1 MKLITKEFNQK
12 TGIQNYLDLIDPES
26 DMTNSTK
33 IISEIFRYDVPLQK
47 YTSFK
52 TGGAAEIFVE
62 PLGALELKRVLQF
75 CKTEQKKIF
84 IFGKGT
90 NLLVGD
96 NGVKGVVIHLGGI
109 NFKNLERDGRYVLAG
124 GGVNLPKLIRTVAL
138 SGFGGLEALA
148 GIPGTVGGAVMMNAG
163 GKYGDISDTIRS
175 LTTMA
180 FDGTITKYMRGDV
193 EFEYRRC
200 NLSEQ
205 IVIEVE
211 FQLNESKIEIV
222 LEKMDKIYNEK
233 QESQPLGTFNAGSIF
248 KNAAEYKA
256 AELIDKANLKG
267 LKVGG
272 AVVSEKHANFI
283 VNTGNATSTDIL
295 DLIKIIKET
304 IKKKYDVSL
313 EEEIHIW

>member
-1 MKLITKEFNQK
+1 MINS
-12 TGIQNYLDLIDPES
+12 PE
-26 DMTNSTK
+26 
-33 IISEIFRYDVPLQK
+33 IISEIFRYDVSLQK
-47 YTSFK
+47 YTSFR
-52 TGGAAEIFVE
+52 TGGPAEIFVE
-62 PLGALELKRVLQF
+62 PLGVLELKRVLQF
-75 CKTEQKKIF
+75 CKDEQKKVF

-96 NGVKGVVIHLGGI
+96 NGVDGVVIHLGGI
-109 NFKNLERDGRYVLAG
+109 NFKNVERDGRYVVAG
-124 GGVNLPKLIRTVAL
+124 AGVDLPKLIRTVAL

-180 FDGTITKYMRGDV
+180 FDGTIIKYTREDV
-193 EFEYRRC
+193 GFEYRGC

-211 FQLNESKIEIV
+211 FELNESKIEVV
-222 LEKMDKIYNEK
+222 LEKMDEIYNEK

-248 KNAAEYKA
+248 KNTSQYKA

-283 VNTGNATSTDIL
+283 VNTGSATSTDIL
-295 DLIKIIKET
+295 ELIKIIKEA

>member
-1 MKLITKEFNQK
+1 MI
-12 TGIQNYLDLIDPES
+12 
-26 DMTNSTK
+26 NSSE
-33 IISEIFRYDVPLQK
+33 IISEMFRYDVSLQK
-47 YTSFK
+47 YTSFR

-62 PLGALELKRVLQF
+62 PLGTSELKKVLQF
-75 CKTEQKKIF
+75 CKDEQKKVF

-109 NFKNLERDGRYVLAG
+109 NFKNVERDGRYVLSGAG
-124 GGVNLPKLIRTVAL
+124 VSLSKLIRTVAL
-138 SGFGGLEALA
+138 SGFGGLEVLA

-163 GKYGDISDTIRS
+163 GKYGVISDTISS

-180 FDGTITKYMRGDV
+180 FDGSIIKHMRGDV
-193 EFEYRRC
+193 EFEYRGC
-200 NLSEQ
+200 NLSKQ

-211 FQLNESKIEIV
+211 FHLNESKIEVV
-222 LEKMDKIYNEK
+222 LEKMDEIYNEK
-233 QESQPLGTFNAGSIF
+233 QETQPLGTLNAGSIF
-248 KNAAEYKA
+248 KNTPQYKA

-272 AVVSEKHANFI
+272 AIVSEKHANFI

-295 DLIKIIKET
+295 ELIKIIKKT
-304 IKKKYDVSL
+304 IKQKYNVSL

>member
-1 MKLITKEFNQK
+1 MINS
-12 TGIQNYLDLIDPES
+12 PE
-26 DMTNSTK
+26 
-33 IISEIFRYDVPLQK
+33 IISEIFRYDVSLQK
-47 YTSFK
+47 YTSFR
-52 TGGAAEIFVE
+52 TGGPAEIFVE
-62 PLGALELKRVLQF
+62 PLGVLELKRVLQF
-75 CKTEQKKIF
+75 CKDEQKKVF

-96 NGVKGVVIHLGGI
+96 NGVDGVVIHLGGI
-109 NFKNLERDGRYVLAG
+109 NFKNVERDGRYVVSGA
-124 GGVNLPKLIRTVAL
+124 GVNLPKLIRTVAL

-180 FDGTITKYMRGDV
+180 FDGTIIKYTREDV
-193 EFEYRRC
+193 GFEYRGC

-211 FQLNESKIEIV
+211 FELNESKIEVV
-222 LEKMDKIYNEK
+222 LEKMDEIYNEK

-248 KNAAEYKA
+248 KNTSQYKA

-295 DLIKIIKET
+295 ELIKIIKEA

>member
-1 MKLITKEFNQK
+1 MINS
-12 TGIQNYLDLIDPES
+12 PE
-26 DMTNSTK
+26 
-33 IISEIFRYDVPLQK
+33 IISEIFRYDVSLQK
-47 YTSFK
+47 YTSFR
-52 TGGAAEIFVE
+52 TGGSAEIFVE
-62 PLGALELKRVLQF
+62 PLGVLELKRVLQF
-75 CKTEQKKIF
+75 CKDEQKKVF

-96 NGVKGVVIHLGGI
+96 NGVDGVVIHLGGI
-109 NFKNLERDGRYVLAG
+109 NFKNVERDGRYVVSGA
-124 GGVNLPKLIRTVAL
+124 GVNLPKLIRTVAL

-180 FDGTITKYMRGDV
+180 FDGTIIKYTREDV
-193 EFEYRRC
+193 GFEYRGC

-211 FQLNESKIEIV
+211 FELNESKIEVV
-222 LEKMDKIYNEK
+222 LEKMDEIYNEK

-248 KNAAEYKA
+248 KNTSQYKA

-267 LKVGG
+267 LKVGS

-283 VNTGNATSTDIL
+283 VNTGSATSTDIL
-295 DLIKIIKET
+295 ELIKIIKEA

>member
-1 MKLITKEFNQK
+1 MINS
-12 TGIQNYLDLIDPES
+12 PE
-26 DMTNSTK
+26 
-33 IISEIFRYDVPLQK
+33 IISEIFRYNVPLQK
-47 YTSFK
+47 YTSFR
-52 TGGAAEIFVE
+52 TGGSAEIFVE
-62 PLGALELKRVLQF
+62 PLGVLELKRVLQF
-75 CKTEQKKIF
+75 CKDEQKKVF

-96 NGVKGVVIHLGGI
+96 NGVDGVVIHLGGI
-109 NFKNLERDGRYVLAG
+109 NFKNVERDGRYVVSGA
-124 GGVNLPKLIRTVAL
+124 GVNLPKLIRTVAL

-180 FDGTITKYMRGDV
+180 FDGTIIKYTREDV
-193 EFEYRRC
+193 GFEYRGC

-211 FQLNESKIEIV
+211 FELNESKIEVV
-222 LEKMDKIYNEK
+222 LEKMDEIYNEK

-248 KNAAEYKA
+248 KNTSQYKA

-283 VNTGNATSTDIL
+283 VNTGSATSTDIL
-295 DLIKIIKET
+295 ELIKIIKEA
-304 IKKKYDVSL
+304 IKKKYDVLL

>member
-1 MKLITKEFNQK
+1 MISSPE
-12 TGIQNYLDLIDPES
+12 IID
-26 DMTNSTK
+26 
-33 IISEIFRYDVPLQK
+33 EIFKYDVPLQK
-47 YTSFK
+47 YTSFR

-62 PLGALELKRVLQF
+62 PLGTSELKKVLQF
-75 CKTEQKKIF
+75 CKDEQKKVF

-90 NLLVGD
+90 NILIND

-109 NFKNLERDGRYVLAG
+109 NFKNVERDGRYVLSGA
-124 GGVNLPKLIRTVAL
+124 GVNLSKLIRTVAL
-138 SGFGGLEALA
+138 SGFEGLEVLA

-175 LTTMA
+175 LTTMTY
-180 FDGTITKYMRGDV
+180 DGSIVKHMRGDV
-193 EFEYRRC
+193 EFEYRGC

-211 FQLNESKIEIV
+211 FQLNESKIEVV
-222 LEKMDKIYNEK
+222 LEKMDEIYNEK
-233 QESQPLGTFNAGSIF
+233 QEKQPLGTFNAGSIF
-248 KNAAEYKA
+248 KNTPQYKA

-272 AVVSEKHANFI
+272 AIVSEKHANFI

-295 DLIKIIKET
+295 ELIKIIKES
-304 IKKKYDVSL
+304 IKKKYNVSL

>member
-1 MKLITKEFNQK
+1 MINS
-12 TGIQNYLDLIDPES
+12 PE
-26 DMTNSTK
+26 
-33 IISEIFRYDVPLQK
+33 IISEIFRYNVPLQK
-47 YTSFK
+47 YTSFR
-52 TGGAAEIFVE
+52 TGGSAEIFVE
-62 PLGALELKRVLQF
+62 PLGVLELKRVLQF
-75 CKTEQKKIF
+75 CKDEQKKVF

-96 NGVKGVVIHLGGI
+96 NGVDGVVIHLGGI
-109 NFKNLERDGRYVLAG
+109 NFKNVERDGRYVVSGA
-124 GGVNLPKLIRTVAL
+124 GVNLPKLIRTVAL

-180 FDGTITKYMRGDV
+180 FDGTIIKYMREDV
-193 EFEYRRC
+193 GFEYRGC

-211 FQLNESKIEIV
+211 FKLNESKIEVV
-222 LEKMDKIYNEK
+222 LEKMDEIYNEK

-248 KNAAEYKA
+248 KNTSQYKA

-283 VNTGNATSTDIL
+283 VNTGSATSTDIL
-295 DLIKIIKET
+295 ELIKIIKEA
-304 IKKKYDVSL
+304 IKKKYNVSL
-313 EEEIHIW
+313 EEEIHTW

>member
-1 MKLITKEFNQK
+1 
-12 TGIQNYLDLIDPES
+12 
-26 DMTNSTK
+26 
-33 IISEIFRYDVPLQK
+33 
-47 YTSFK
+47 
-52 TGGAAEIFVE
+52 
-62 PLGALELKRVLQF
+62 LG
-75 CKTEQKKIF
+75 
-84 IFGKGT
+84 
-90 NLLVGD
+90 
-96 NGVKGVVIHLGGI
+96 
-109 NFKNLERDGRYVLAG
+109 G

>member
-1 MKLITKEFNQK
+1 MINS
-12 TGIQNYLDLIDPES
+12 PE
-26 DMTNSTK
+26 
-33 IISEIFRYDVPLQK
+33 IISEIFRYNVPLQK
-47 YTSFK
+47 YTSFR
-52 TGGAAEIFVE
+52 TGGSAEIFVE
-62 PLGALELKRVLQF
+62 PLGVLELKRVLQF
-75 CKTEQKKIF
+75 CKDEQKKVF

-96 NGVKGVVIHLGGI
+96 NGVDGVVIHLGGI
-109 NFKNLERDGRYVLAG
+109 NFKNVERDGRYVVSGA
-124 GGVNLPKLIRTVAL
+124 GVNLPKLIRTVAL

-180 FDGTITKYMRGDV
+180 FDGTIIKYMREDV
-193 EFEYRRC
+193 GFEYRGC

-211 FQLNESKIEIV
+211 FELNESKIEVV
-222 LEKMDKIYNEK
+222 LEKMDEIYNEK

-248 KNAAEYKA
+248 KNTAQYKS

-283 VNTGNATSTDIL
+283 VNTGSATSTDIL
-295 DLIKIIKET
+295 ELIKIIKEA

>member
-1 MKLITKEFNQK
+1 MINS
-12 TGIQNYLDLIDPES
+12 PE
-26 DMTNSTK
+26 

-47 YTSFK
+47 YTSFR
-52 TGGAAEIFVE
+52 TGGSAEIFVE

-75 CKTEQKKIF
+75 CKDEQKKVF

-96 NGVKGVVIHLGGI
+96 NGVDGVVIHLGGI
-109 NFKNLERDGRYVLAG
+109 NFKNVERDGRYVVSGA
-124 GGVNLPKLIRTVAL
+124 GVNLPKLIRTVAL

-175 LTTMA
+175 LTTMT
-180 FDGTITKYMRGDV
+180 FDGTIIKYMREDV
-193 EFEYRRC
+193 GFEYRGC

-211 FQLNESKIEIV
+211 FELNESKIEVV
-222 LEKMDKIYNEK
+222 LEKMDEIYNEK

-248 KNAAEYKA
+248 KNTSQYKA

-283 VNTGNATSTDIL
+283 VNTGSATSTDIL
-295 DLIKIIKET
+295 ELIKIIKEA

>member
-1 MKLITKEFNQK
+1 MINS
-12 TGIQNYLDLIDPES
+12 PE
-26 DMTNSTK
+26 
-33 IISEIFRYDVPLQK
+33 IISEIFRYDVSLQK
-47 YTSFK
+47 YTSFR

-62 PLGALELKRVLQF
+62 PVDTSELKKVLLF
-75 CKTEQKKIF
+75 CKDEQKKVF

-96 NGVKGVVIHLGGI
+96 NGVDGVVIHLGGI
-109 NFKNLERDGRYVLAG
+109 NFKNVERDGRYVVSGA
-124 GGVNLPKLIRTVAL
+124 GVNLPKLIRTVAL

-180 FDGTITKYMRGDV
+180 FDGTIIKYTREDV
-193 EFEYRRC
+193 GFEYRGC

-211 FQLNESKIEIV
+211 FELNESKIEVV
-222 LEKMDKIYNEK
+222 LEKMDEIYNEK

-248 KNAAEYKA
+248 KNTSQYKA

-283 VNTGNATSTDIL
+283 VNTGSATSTDIL
-295 DLIKIIKET
+295 ELIKIIKEA

>member
-1 MKLITKEFNQK
+1 MIKS
-12 TGIQNYLDLIDPES
+12 PE
-26 DMTNSTK
+26 
-33 IISEIFRYDVPLQK
+33 IISEIFRYNVPLQK
-47 YTSFK
+47 YTSFR
-52 TGGAAEIFVE
+52 TGGSAEIFVE
-62 PLGALELKRVLQF
+62 PLGTIELQRVLKF
-75 CKTEQKKIF
+75 CKDEQKKVY

-109 NFKNLERDGRYVLAG
+109 NFKNVERDGRYVLCGA
-124 GGVNLPKLIRTVAL
+124 GVNLPQLIRTVAL

-175 LTTMA
+175 LTTMTL
-180 FDGTITKYMRGDV
+180 DGTIIKYMREDV
-193 EFEYRRC
+193 DFEYRGC
-200 NLSEQ
+200 DLSGQ

-211 FQLNESKIEIV
+211 FQLNESKIEVV
-222 LEKMDKIYNEK
+222 LEKMDEIYNEK

-248 KNAAEYKA
+248 KNTSQYKA
-256 AELIDKANLKG
+256 AELIDKADLKG
-267 LKVGG
+267 VKVGG

-295 DLIKIIKET
+295 ELIKIIKET

>member
-1 MKLITKEFNQK
+1 MINS
-12 TGIQNYLDLIDPES
+12 PE
-26 DMTNSTK
+26 
-33 IISEIFRYDVPLQK
+33 IISEIFRYDVSLQK
-47 YTSFK
+47 YTSFR
-52 TGGAAEIFVE
+52 TGGSAEIFVE

-75 CKTEQKKIF
+75 CKDEQKKVF
-84 IFGKGT
+84 VFGKGT

-96 NGVKGVVIHLGGI
+96 NGVDGVVIHLGGI
-109 NFKNLERDGRYVLAG
+109 NFKNVERDGRYVVAG
-124 GGVNLPKLIRTVAL
+124 AGVDLPKLIRTVAL
-138 SGFGGLEALA
+138 SGYGGLEALA

-180 FDGTITKYMRGDV
+180 FDGTIIKYTREDV
-193 EFEYRRC
+193 GFEYRGC

-211 FQLNESKIEIV
+211 FKLNESKIEVV
-222 LEKMDKIYNEK
+222 LEKMDEIYNEK

-248 KNAAEYKA
+248 KNTSQYKA

-283 VNTGNATSTDIL
+283 VNTGSATSTDIL
-295 DLIKIIKET
+295 ELIKIIKEA

>member
-1 MKLITKEFNQK
+1 MIKS
-12 TGIQNYLDLIDPES
+12 PE
-26 DMTNSTK
+26 
-33 IISEIFRYDVPLQK
+33 IISEIFRYNVPLQK
-47 YTSFK
+47 YTSFR
-52 TGGAAEIFVE
+52 TGGTAEIFVE
-62 PLGALELKRVLQF
+62 PLGTLELQRVLQF
-75 CKTEQKKIF
+75 CKDEQKKIY

-109 NFKNLERDGRYVLAG
+109 NFKNVERDGRYVLCGA
-124 GGVNLPKLIRTVAL
+124 GVNLSQFIRTVAL
-138 SGFGGLEALA
+138 SGFGGLEVLA

-175 LTTMA
+175 LTTMTL
-180 FDGTITKYMRGDV
+180 DGTIVKYMREEVD
-193 EFEYRRC
+193 FEYRRC
-200 NLSEQ
+200 NLSGQ

-211 FQLNESKIEIV
+211 FQLNESKIEVV
-222 LEKMDKIYNEK
+222 LEKMDEIYNEK

-248 KNAAEYKA
+248 KNTSEYKA

-267 LKVGG
+267 VKVGG

-283 VNTGNATSTDIL
+283 VNTGSATSTDVL
-295 DLIKIIKET
+295 ELIKIIKET
-304 IKKKYDVSL
+304 IKEKYNVSL

>member
-1 MKLITKEFNQK
+1 MINS
-12 TGIQNYLDLIDPES
+12 PE
-26 DMTNSTK
+26 
-33 IISEIFRYDVPLQK
+33 IISEIFRYDVSLQK
-47 YTSFK
+47 YTSFR
-52 TGGAAEIFVE
+52 TGGSAEIFVE
-62 PLGALELKRVLQF
+62 PLGVLELKRVLQF
-75 CKTEQKKIF
+75 CKDEQKKVF

-96 NGVKGVVIHLGGI
+96 NGVDGVVIHLGGI
-109 NFKNLERDGRYVLAG
+109 NFKNVERDGRYVVSGA
-124 GGVNLPKLIRTVAL
+124 GVNLPKLIRTVAL

-180 FDGTITKYMRGDV
+180 FNGTIIKYTREDV
-193 EFEYRRC
+193 GFEYRGC

-211 FQLNESKIEIV
+211 FELNESKIEVV
-222 LEKMDKIYNEK
+222 LEKMDEIYNEK

-248 KNAAEYKA
+248 KNTSQYKA
-256 AELIDKANLKG
+256 AELIEKANLKG

-283 VNTGNATSTDIL
+283 VNTGSATSTDIL
-295 DLIKIIKET
+295 ELIKIIKEA

>member
-1 MKLITKEFNQK
+1 MINS
-12 TGIQNYLDLIDPES
+12 PE
-26 DMTNSTK
+26 
-33 IISEIFRYDVPLQK
+33 IISEIFRYNVPLQK
-47 YTSFK
+47 YTSFR
-52 TGGAAEIFVE
+52 TGGSAEIFVE
-62 PLGALELKRVLQF
+62 PLGVLELKRVLQF
-75 CKTEQKKIF
+75 CKDEQKKVF

-96 NGVKGVVIHLGGI
+96 NGVDGVVIHLGGI
-109 NFKNLERDGRYVLAG
+109 NFKNVERDGRYVVSGA
-124 GGVNLPKLIRTVAL
+124 GVNLPKLIRTVAL

-180 FDGTITKYMRGDV
+180 FDGTIIKYMREDV
-193 EFEYRRC
+193 GFEYRGC

-211 FQLNESKIEIV
+211 FELNESKIEVV
-222 LEKMDKIYNEK
+222 LEKMDEIYNEK

-248 KNAAEYKA
+248 KNTSQYKA

-283 VNTGNATSTDIL
+283 VNTGSATSTDIL
-295 DLIKIIKET
+295 ELIKIIKEA

>member
-1 MKLITKEFNQK
+1 MINS
-12 TGIQNYLDLIDPES
+12 PE
-26 DMTNSTK
+26 
-33 IISEIFRYDVPLQK
+33 IISEIFRYNVPLQK
-47 YTSFK
+47 YTSFR
-52 TGGAAEIFVE
+52 TGGSAEIFVE
-62 PLGALELKRVLQF
+62 PLGVLELKRVLQF
-75 CKTEQKKIF
+75 CKDEQKKVF

-96 NGVKGVVIHLGGI
+96 NGVDGVVIHLGGI
-109 NFKNLERDGRYVLAG
+109 NFKNVERDGRYVVAG
-124 GGVNLPKLIRTVAL
+124 AGVDLPKLIRTVAL
-138 SGFGGLEALA
+138 SGYGGLEALA

-180 FDGTITKYMRGDV
+180 FDGTIIKYMREDV
-193 EFEYRRC
+193 GFEYRGC

-211 FQLNESKIEIV
+211 FELNESKIEVV
-222 LEKMDKIYNEK
+222 LEKMDEIYNEK

-248 KNAAEYKA
+248 KNTAQYKS

-283 VNTGNATSTDIL
+283 VNTGSATSTDIL
-295 DLIKIIKET
+295 ELIKIIKEA

>member
-1 MKLITKEFNQK
+1 MINS
-12 TGIQNYLDLIDPES
+12 PE
-26 DMTNSTK
+26 
-33 IISEIFRYDVPLQK
+33 IISEIFRYDVSLQK
-47 YTSFK
+47 YTSFR
-52 TGGAAEIFVE
+52 TGGSAEIFVE
-62 PLGALELKRVLQF
+62 PLGVLELKRVLQF
-75 CKTEQKKIF
+75 CKDEQKKVF
-84 IFGKGT
+84 VFGKGT

-96 NGVKGVVIHLGGI
+96 NGVDGVVIHLGGI
-109 NFKNLERDGRYVLAG
+109 NFKNVERDGRYVVSGA
-124 GGVNLPKLIRTVAL
+124 GVNLPKLIRTVAL

-175 LTTMA
+175 LTTMT
-180 FDGTITKYMRGDV
+180 FDGTIIKYMREDV
-193 EFEYRRC
+193 GFEYRGC

-211 FQLNESKIEIV
+211 FKLNESKIEVV
-222 LEKMDKIYNEK
+222 LEKMDEIYNEK

-248 KNAAEYKA
+248 KNTSQYKA

-283 VNTGNATSTDIL
+283 VNTGSATSTDIL
-295 DLIKIIKET
+295 ELIKIIKEA

>member
-1 MKLITKEFNQK
+1 MI
-12 TGIQNYLDLIDPES
+12 
-26 DMTNSTK
+26 NSSE
-33 IISEIFRYDVPLQK
+33 IISEMFRYDVPLQK
-47 YTSFK
+47 YTSFR

-62 PLGALELKRVLQF
+62 PLGTSELKKVLQF
-75 CKTEQKKIF
+75 CKDEQKKVF

-109 NFKNLERDGRYVLAG
+109 NFKNVERDGRYVLSGAG
-124 GGVNLPKLIRTVAL
+124 VSLSKLIRTVAL
-138 SGFGGLEALA
+138 SGFGGLEVLA

-163 GKYGDISDTIRS
+163 GKYGVISDTISS
-175 LTTMA
+175 LTTMT
-180 FDGTITKYMRGDV
+180 FDGSIIKHMRGDV
-193 EFEYRRC
+193 EFEYRGC
-200 NLSEQ
+200 NLSKQ

-211 FQLNESKIEIV
+211 FHLNESKIEV
-222 LEKMDKIYNEK
+222 ALEKMDEIYTEK
-233 QESQPLGTFNAGSIF
+233 QETQPLGTLNAGSVF
-248 KNAAEYKA
+248 KNTPQYKA

-272 AVVSEKHANFI
+272 AIVSEKHANFI

-295 DLIKIIKET
+295 ELIKIIKKT
-304 IKKKYDVSL
+304 IKQKYNVSL

>member
-1 MKLITKEFNQK
+1 MINS
-12 TGIQNYLDLIDPES
+12 PE
-26 DMTNSTK
+26 
-33 IISEIFRYDVPLQK
+33 IISEIFRYDVSLQK
-47 YTSFK
+47 YTSFR
-52 TGGAAEIFVE
+52 TGGPAEIFVE
-62 PLGALELKRVLQF
+62 PLGVLELKRVLQF
-75 CKTEQKKIF
+75 CKDEQKKVF

-96 NGVKGVVIHLGGI
+96 NGVDGVVIHLGGI
-109 NFKNLERDGRYVLAG
+109 NFKNVERDGRYVVSGA
-124 GGVNLPKLIRTVAL
+124 GVNLPKLIRTVAL

-175 LTTMA
+175 LTTMT
-180 FDGTITKYMRGDV
+180 FDGTIIKYMREDV
-193 EFEYRRC
+193 GFEYRGC

-211 FQLNESKIEIV
+211 FELNESKIEVV
-222 LEKMDKIYNEK
+222 LEKMDEIYNEK

-248 KNAAEYKA
+248 KNTSQYKA
-256 AELIDKANLKG
+256 AELIEKANLKG

-283 VNTGNATSTDIL
+283 VNTGSATSTDIL
-295 DLIKIIKET
+295 ELIKIIKEA

>member
-1 MKLITKEFNQK
+1 MINS
-12 TGIQNYLDLIDPES
+12 PE
-26 DMTNSTK
+26 
-33 IISEIFRYDVPLQK
+33 IIIEIFRYDVSLQK
-47 YTSFK
+47 YTSFR
-52 TGGAAEIFVE
+52 TGGSAEIFVE
-62 PLGALELKRVLQF
+62 PLGVLELKRVLQF
-75 CKTEQKKIF
+75 CKDEQKKVF

-96 NGVKGVVIHLGGI
+96 NGVDGVVIHLGGI
-109 NFKNLERDGRYVLAG
+109 NFKNVERDGRYVVSGA
-124 GGVNLPKLIRTVAL
+124 GVNLPKLIRTVAL

-180 FDGTITKYMRGDV
+180 FDGTIIKYMREDV
-193 EFEYRRC
+193 GFEYRGC

-211 FQLNESKIEIV
+211 FELNESKIEVV
-222 LEKMDKIYNEK
+222 LEKMDEIYNEK

-248 KNAAEYKA
+248 KNTSQYKA
-256 AELIDKANLKG
+256 AELIEKANLKG

-283 VNTGNATSTDIL
+283 VNTGSATSTDIL
-295 DLIKIIKET
+295 ELIKIIKET

>member
-1 MKLITKEFNQK
+1 MINS
-12 TGIQNYLDLIDPES
+12 PE
-26 DMTNSTK
+26 
-33 IISEIFRYDVPLQK
+33 IISEIFRYDVSLQK
-47 YTSFK
+47 YTSFR
-52 TGGAAEIFVE
+52 TGGPAEIFVE
-62 PLGALELKRVLQF
+62 PLGVLELKRVLQF
-75 CKTEQKKIF
+75 CKDEQKKVF

-96 NGVKGVVIHLGGI
+96 NGVDGVVIHLGGI
-109 NFKNLERDGRYVLAG
+109 NFKNVERDGRYVVSGA
-124 GGVNLPKLIRTVAL
+124 GVNLPKLIRTVAL

-180 FDGTITKYMRGDV
+180 FDGTIIKYTREDV
-193 EFEYRRC
+193 GFEYRGC

-211 FQLNESKIEIV
+211 FELNESKIEVV
-222 LEKMDKIYNEK
+222 LEKMDEIYNEK

-248 KNAAEYKA
+248 KNTSQYKA

-283 VNTGNATSTDIL
+283 VNTGSATSTDIL
-295 DLIKIIKET
+295 ELIKIIKEA

>member
-1 MKLITKEFNQK
+1 MINS
-12 TGIQNYLDLIDPES
+12 PE
-26 DMTNSTK
+26 
-33 IISEIFRYDVPLQK
+33 IISEIFRYNVPLQK
-47 YTSFK
+47 YTSFR
-52 TGGAAEIFVE
+52 TGGSAEIFVE
-62 PLGALELKRVLQF
+62 PLGVLELKRVLQF
-75 CKTEQKKIF
+75 CKDEQKKVF

-96 NGVKGVVIHLGGI
+96 NGVDGVVIHLGGI
-109 NFKNLERDGRYVLAG
+109 NFKNVERDGRYVVSGA
-124 GGVNLPKLIRTVAL
+124 GVNLPKLIRTVAL

-175 LTTMA
+175 LTTMT
-180 FDGTITKYMRGDV
+180 FDGTIIKYMREDV
-193 EFEYRRC
+193 GFEYRGC

-211 FQLNESKIEIV
+211 FELNESKIEVV
-222 LEKMDKIYNEK
+222 LEKMDEIYNEK

-248 KNAAEYKA
+248 KNTSQYKA

-283 VNTGNATSTDIL
+283 VNTGSATSTDIL
-295 DLIKIIKET
+295 ELIKIIKEA